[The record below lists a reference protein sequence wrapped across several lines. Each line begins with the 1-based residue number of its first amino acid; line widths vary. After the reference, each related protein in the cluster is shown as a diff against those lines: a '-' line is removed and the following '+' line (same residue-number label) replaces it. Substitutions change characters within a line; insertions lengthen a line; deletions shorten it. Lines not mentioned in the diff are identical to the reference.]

1 MPDVIDIERFL
12 RDEGFDTAE
21 ARRRAR
27 ALLEAEGLTRSGK
40 RGMDTA
46 KLPRVR
52 ELLESRFLRVC
63 GNGECEQL
71 GGDGARPAREV
82 IAVSPTTCRVCGGSN
97 NRRAALAM
105 ARRLKSKDIHR
116 LLVVGGT
123 PALHLEMEELLA
135 PHGIEL
141 RFVDGSTGSHSARDA
156 APDLQWSQVVVVWG
170 ASPLPHKVSRLYT
183 DAPPAHVRLVRLSR
197 RGIEALCREVL
208 KSFE

>member
-12 RDEGFDTAE
+12 RDEGFDTTE
-21 ARRRAR
+21 ARRRVR
-27 ALLEAEGLTRSGK
+27 ALLEAEGLTRPGK
-40 RGMDTA
+40 RGMDTV

-52 ELLESRFLRVC
+52 ELLEWRVLRVC
-63 GNGECEQL
+63 GNGECERL
-71 GGDGARPAREV
+71 GSNDAQWGRELV
-82 IAVSPTTCRVCGGSN
+82 VVSPAACRVCAGSN

-105 ARRLKSKDIHR
+105 AHRLKSKDIRR

-123 PALHLEMEELLA
+123 TTLHSELEELLT
-135 PHGIEL
+135 PHGLEL

-208 KSFE
+208 KSFD